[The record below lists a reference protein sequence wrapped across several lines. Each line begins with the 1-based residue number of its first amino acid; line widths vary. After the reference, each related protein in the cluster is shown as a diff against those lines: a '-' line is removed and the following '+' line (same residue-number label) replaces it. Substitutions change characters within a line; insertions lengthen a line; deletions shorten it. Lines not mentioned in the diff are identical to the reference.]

1 MNDDIKPSWLLMS
14 HNKLHELLV
23 NKGYPDPIL
32 NDILKRVKAEKEARR
47 KQRIKESFSSTLWR
61 EVLEPAR
68 TELGVVRTM
77 KAQAKRLIV
86 EDFVPDE
93 VQRRLDTLTTYEQVI
108 VKIIERLAKVQKAG
122 DYTPHQFAKE
132 LRNAGKLPS
141 GEDGGHWTHYVST
154 KDRLLV
160 ESMFSKLPDPERGKK
175 KIPFEKRLSKAE
187 HKRMKA
193 ALWDRIAEE
202 TQRTEQ
208 ELGMAT
214 FDDERKELEDKLF
227 KLRKAAFILDGM
239 QKTAVVPATWHGLL

>member
-32 NDILKRVKAEKEARR
+32 NDILKRVIAEKEERR

-93 VQRRLDTLTTYEQVI
+93 VQRRLDTLTTYEQDLELMRRG
-108 VKIIERLAKVQKAG
+108 VKPR
-122 DYTPHQFAKE
+122 
-132 LRNAGKLPS
+132 
-141 GEDGGHWTHYVST
+141 
-154 KDRLLV
+154 
-160 ESMFSKLPDPERGKK
+160 
-175 KIPFEKRLSKAE
+175 
-187 HKRMKA
+187 
-193 ALWDRIAEE
+193 
-202 TQRTEQ
+202 
-208 ELGMAT
+208 
-214 FDDERKELEDKLF
+214 
-227 KLRKAAFILDGM
+227 
-239 QKTAVVPATWHGLL
+239 